1 VVRNRASHVGGPR
14 VIPDTSAWSP
24 IGRSGNAE
32 FFEVEPGVL
41 AVVPF
46 DGSSDDSQTA
56 VDSVRIQLEHLRTRG
71 QRAGTVV
78 FMDRI
83 VAQTSGARDVYR
95 DAPDPTFQTCFAL
108 VGSTAFGR
116 AVSSVFMGLRPP
128 RVPTRMF
135 GTFEEAVSWI
145 RKSAGTR

>member
-1 VVRNRASHVGGPR
+1 MTL
-14 VIPDTSAWSP
+14 DTSGWSP

-46 DGSSDDSQTA
+46 DESADTSETA
-56 VDSVRIQLEHLRTRG
+56 AESIRIQLAHLRARG

-83 VAQTSGARDVYR
+83 GAQSSGARDVYR
-95 DAPDPTFQTCFAL
+95 NDPDPTFQTGFAL
-108 VGSTAFGR
+108 VGSTMFGR
-116 AVSSVFMGLRPP
+116 AVASVFMGLHPP
-128 RVPTRMF
+128 RVPTRTF
-135 GTFEEAVSWI
+135 GTLEEALAWI
-145 RKSAGTR
+145 RQTAATR

>member
-1 VVRNRASHVGGPR
+1 VRHGASDVGGPR
-14 VIPDTSAWSP
+14 VIPDTASWSP
-24 IGRSGNAE
+24 IGRSGNAD

-41 AVVPF
+41 AVIPF
-46 DGSSDDSQTA
+46 DGSSDDRDTA
-56 VDSVRIQLEHLRTRG
+56 SESVRIQLDHLRALG

-83 VAQTSGARDVYR
+83 VAQTSGARVVYR
-95 DAPDPTFQTCFAL
+95 EAPDPTFQTCFAL
-108 VGSTAFGR
+108 VGSTIFGR
-116 AVSSVFMGLRPP
+116 AVSSVFMGLHPP

-145 RKSAGTR
+145 RKTAEIR